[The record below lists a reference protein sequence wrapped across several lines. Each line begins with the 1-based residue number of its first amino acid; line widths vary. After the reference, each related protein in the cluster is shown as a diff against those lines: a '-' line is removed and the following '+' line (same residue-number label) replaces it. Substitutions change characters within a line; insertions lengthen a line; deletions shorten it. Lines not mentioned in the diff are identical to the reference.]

1 MNSAV
6 DYKRVDSYFLTEEQL
21 QAERQRLEALKPRDY
36 KGQTVVTASQKLG
49 NGKYARKGGEW

>member
-1 MNSAV
+1 MNNVV
-6 DYKRVDSYFLTEEQL
+6 DYKKIDSYFLTEEQL
-21 QAERQRLEALKPRDY
+21 QAERQRLEELKPRDY

>member
-1 MNSAV
+1 MRSV
-6 DYKRVDSYFLTEEQL
+6 IDYKKVDSYFLTEEQL
-21 QAERQRLEALKPRDY
+21 QAECARLDALKPRDY

>member
-1 MNSAV
+1 MNNVV
-6 DYKRVDSYFLTEEQL
+6 DYKKIDSYFLTEEQL

>member
-1 MNSAV
+1 MKV
-6 DYKRVDSYFLTEEQL
+6 ETDYKKVNSYFLTVEQL
-21 QAERQRLEALKPRDY
+21 QAERERLEALKPRDY

>member
-1 MNSAV
+1 MNQV
-6 DYKRVDSYFLTEEQL
+6 TDYKRVDSYFLTPEQL
-21 QAERQRLEALKPRDY
+21 QAERERLEALKPRDY

>member
-49 NGKYARKGGEW
+49 SGKYARKGGEW